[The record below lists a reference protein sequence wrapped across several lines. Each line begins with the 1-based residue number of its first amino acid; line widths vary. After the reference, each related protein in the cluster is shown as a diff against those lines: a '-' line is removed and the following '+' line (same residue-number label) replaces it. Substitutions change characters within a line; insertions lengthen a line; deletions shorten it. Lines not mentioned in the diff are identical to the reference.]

1 MAYAGHPLGLIGLG
15 AEGRVWGCSLG
26 GPRAR
31 GGKAFPNLG
40 SWVFIPSVWAAAALP
55 FLPQQLLAALVGARL
70 WAGGTVKARWREEMR
85 VAKQSLGAL
94 VVEHS
99 LPAGTLLSTVPRYL
113 LSLQPCEVRK
123 VTCLG

>member
-1 MAYAGHPLGLIGLG
+1 M
-15 AEGRVWGCSLG
+15 WGCSLG

-31 GGKAFPNLG
+31 GGKAFPNGG
-40 SWVFIPSVWAAAALP
+40 SWVFIPSVWAAVALP
-55 FLPQQLLAALVGARL
+55 FLSQELLAALDRARL
-70 WAGGTVKARWREEMR
+70 WAGGTIRARWREEMR

-99 LPAGTLLSTVPRYL
+99 LPAGALLSTVPRYL
-113 LSLQPCEVRK
+113 LSSLQPCAVRK